1 MISAYVVL
9 LFCTAILRSLCCL
22 YAFYFEVLG
31 STLILTWIPN
41 STLKKNPRSIENS
54 PAQTRIA
61 RRSPRQEYSRVSLG
75 TGCSTDESAI
85 QSPVTFGGS
94 SFGDAGT
101 YVRRVSDDNDGTPQ
115 NNERGILQ
123 KPIHIG
129 ANVNQIHKQSN
140 VVKNC
145 NVARTEDNSVVLGAV
160 GGRDEADDIPC
171 ETSRSSESE
180 SPSTEQQLKV
190 LVQRNKVQNSA
201 AQQLREQE
209 SRKCSGSSGRS
220 VASVEMDGDNL
231 VVVTEEIDDDTFES
245 PSLAVANE
253 DVESKFGPIEESAA
267 VDANNGHSSDRESSS
282 SDSSSSSDG
291 NRYEKIINCMKSD
304 RIENEC
310 CSKPDINRLKE
321 SLDLKLKLEKGS
333 DSEKKVSDHNFNL
346 SVNSRNRSSS
356 SSATSGPD
364 SEPSSPVTPEG
375 GHASPSAES
384 NASSA
389 SLAGN
394 QAGSRDF
401 AIHNLSFPD
410 ETLTISSTPSPG
422 RSSPNNIIDQV
433 CGVFSVDLG
442 KS

>member
-1 MISAYVVL
+1 MVL
-9 LFCTAILRSLCCL
+9 LFCTTILRLLFSL

-54 PAQTRIA
+54 PAQTRIT

-75 TGCSTDESAI
+75 TGCSTDESAM
-85 QSPVTFGGS
+85 QSPVAGGGS
-94 SFGDAGT
+94 SYGDAGT
-101 YVRRVSDDNDGTPQ
+101 YVRRMSEDNDGTQQ

-145 NVARTEDNSVVLGAV
+145 NVARTEDNNVVFGAV
-160 GGRDEADDIPC
+160 GGRDEVDDIPC

-180 SPSTEQQLKV
+180 SPSTEQQLKL
-190 LVQRNKVQNSA
+190 LVQRNKVPNSA
-201 AQQLREQE
+201 AQQLQEQE
-209 SRKCSGSSGRS
+209 SRKCSASSGRS

-245 PSLAVANE
+245 PSRAVANK
-253 DVESKFGPIEESAA
+253 DVESKFGLIEGSAA
-267 VDANNGHSSDRESSS
+267 NGHSSDRESSS
-282 SDSSSSSDG
+282 SDSSSSDG

-333 DSEKKVSDHNFNL
+333 DNEKKVSDHNFNL

-422 RSSPNNIIDQV
+422 RSSPNNIFDQV